1 MSLTDIASNSQA
13 PVALLTGVGRR
24 LGHYLALQLIRRGY
38 RVIGSYRS
46 ARPQLAELR
55 DAGVELLQCDF
66 NDVAATSAL
75 ASQLAERLPRLD
87 LLLHNA
93 SAFGPTHS
101 ELATAAAE
109 FEQFF
114 RVHML
119 APWLLTEALAPAL
132 AASDNGCVVAIT
144 DIYVNHPNPAL
155 AAYCSSK
162 AGLDSLCQS
171 WVRRLAPKV
180 RVNSIQPG
188 PILFLDEHDAAY
200 RQQILARTPLQRE
213 GGLEPIAQTLWLI
226 LDNHY
231 LTGARI
237 PVDGGR
243 AVAEL

>member
-1 MSLTDIASNSQA
+1 MNLSHSAGNATT
-13 PVALLTGVGRR
+13 PVALITGVGRR
-24 LGHYLALQLIRRGY
+24 LGHYLALQLAAAGY

-46 ARPQLAELR
+46 ERPQLAELR
-55 DAGVELLQCDF
+55 AAGVELLQCDF
-66 NDVAATSAL
+66 NDNAATIAL
-75 ASQLAERLPRLD
+75 AAQLAQQLPRLD

-93 SAFGPTHS
+93 SAFGPTS
-101 ELATAAAE
+101 NGLATAAAE

-200 RQQILARTPLQRE
+200 RQQVLARTPLQRE
-213 GGLEPIAQTLWLI
+213 GGLEPIAQALWLI
-226 LDNHY
+226 LNNRY
-231 LTGARI
+231 LSGARI

>member
-1 MSLTDIASNSQA
+1 MRSAQPLSSQ

-24 LGHYLALQLIRRGY
+24 LGHYLALQLAAAGF
-38 RVIGSYRS
+38 RVLGSYRS
-46 ARPQLAELR
+46 ELPQLDELR
-55 DAGVELLQCDF
+55 AAGVELWQCDF
-66 NDVAATSAL
+66 TDSAATTAL
-75 ASQLAERLPRLD
+75 ATQLATQLPRLD

-93 SAFGPTHS
+93 SLFGATS
-101 ELATAAAE
+101 GELSTSARE

-114 RVHML
+114 QVHML

-132 AASDNGCVVAIT
+132 MASDNGCVVAIT

-200 RQQILARTPLQRE
+200 RQQILARTPLKRE
-213 GGLEPIAQTLWLI
+213 GGLEPIAQALWLI
-226 LDNHY
+226 LNNHY